1 MPTTLATDLVTGAF
15 GFTGSRIA
23 ERLLV
28 AGREVRT
35 LSRRSGDAHPL
46 AGRIERVAY
55 DFSEAALA
63 RSFASVDTVYATYWM
78 RFPRGGQTWPEMV
91 ANAGRLGRAARAAG
105 VRRLVYVSV
114 TNARHDSSTAYFR
127 AKAAAEDELRGAAGD
142 GLSLAIVRPTLL
154 YGPGDILIN
163 NMAWMLRRLPVFGI
177 PGDGRYRVQPVFV
190 DDVADLAVRL
200 GGADDEVD
208 VDAAGPETF
217 TFDELVATV
226 RAAVGSR
233 SLLVH
238 MPVPLV
244 QVATRVVGV
253 AVRDVVLT
261 RDELRE
267 LMESLLVARDPAG
280 TCPTRFS
287 DWLAAN
293 TDSVG
298 RRYSSELA
306 RNFRL
311 TR

>member
-1 MPTTLATDLVTGAF
+1 
-15 GFTGSRIA
+15 
-23 ERLLV
+23 
-28 AGREVRT
+28 
-35 LSRRSGDAHPL
+35 
-46 AGRIERVAY
+46 
-55 DFSEAALA
+55 
-63 RSFASVDTVYATYWM
+63 
-78 RFPRGGQTWPEMV
+78 
-91 ANAGRLGRAARAAG
+91 
-105 VRRLVYVSV
+105 
-114 TNARHDSSTAYFR
+114 
-127 AKAAAEDELRGAAGD
+127 
-142 GLSLAIVRPTLL
+142 
-154 YGPGDILIN
+154 
-163 NMAWMLRRLPVFGI
+163 
-177 PGDGRYRVQPVFV
+177 
-190 DDVADLAVRL
+190 
-200 GGADDEVD
+200 
-208 VDAAGPETF
+208 
-217 TFDELVATV
+217 
-226 RAAVGSR
+226 
-233 SLLVH
+233 